1 MFVLLNKYLDN
12 FVFDLSFLTNN
23 LFIPESLISKFQ
35 DFNFFTGARFDI
47 WRTALMRIQ
56 ERPFLG
62 WGGGTFSFLHER
74 DISLSQ
80 SVYNIPDIQ
89 HSHNLPIELAHNFGI
104 PLAILLTLTVM
115 TLIFKTSFILY
126 KKSIYEEINILDRF
140 WIASVVIILINH
152 LTDITFYDGKISI
165 ILALLLSGLKCIF
178 DYNSKYKLRK
188 RMMNK
193 LSINTKEL
201 IFM

>member
-1 MFVLLNKYLDN
+1 MLTGSRNAIIGIIISLIFVFGFRTIFFGVFTFVFVLLNKYFDN

-74 DISLSQ
+74 DIS
-80 SVYNIPDIQ
+80 
-89 HSHNLPIELAHNFGI
+89 
-104 PLAILLTLTVM
+104 
-115 TLIFKTSFILY
+115 
-126 KKSIYEEINILDRF
+126 
-140 WIASVVIILINH
+140 
-152 LTDITFYDGKISI
+152 
-165 ILALLLSGLKCIF
+165 
-178 DYNSKYKLRK
+178 
-188 RMMNK
+188 
-193 LSINTKEL
+193 
-201 IFM
+201 